1 MANSLGTLSPDV
13 LALDCL
19 DFLKKKFP
27 ILTAVATDFSDE
39 PVRLNT
45 HIISRV
51 VTPPVVQTFT
61 QANGYASSSGVTT
74 DVSVNINQ
82 FRYAAI
88 SFYDD
93 EMSSTP
99 RNLVAEQ
106 VEAAAYALGKD
117 AADQL
122 LVLASTSNFSH
133 SITTSANFTRSTL
146 TAARAAL
153 RKAGANPYYFGVLNS
168 DAWQYLTSDTNIINT
183 FMLNVNNNNVNFE
196 DGHIQAISGFRDLY
210 EYSDLNITNTT
221 VNGFFASKNAL
232 VMAARVPSD
241 PAAFVADI
249 PINAIIKNVQDED
262 TGITLQYRYHY
273 DVQRG
278 RLNMILTWIFG
289 VALGVA
295 GHGTLVTQS

>member
-1 MANSLGTLSPDV
+1 MAGFNSFGTLSPDV

-19 DFLKKKFP
+19 NFLKKKFP
-27 ILTAVATDFSDE
+27 LLTAVATDFSDE

-45 HIISRV
+45 HIITRV
-51 VTPPVVQTFT
+51 VTPPPVQSFT
-61 QANGYASSSGVTT
+61 QLNGYAPSSGVST
-74 DVSVNINQ
+74 DVSVAINQ

-117 AADQL
+117 AVDQL
-122 LVLASTSNFSH
+122 LVLASTANFGH
-133 SITTSANFTRSTL
+133 SVTTTANFTRSTL
-146 TAARAAL
+146 TAARASL

-168 DAWQYLTSDTNIINT
+168 DAWQYLTSDQTMINT
-183 FMLNVNNNNVNFE
+183 FMLNVNNANVNFE
-196 DGHIQAISGFRDLY
+196 DGHIQGISGFRDVY

-221 VNGFFASKNAL
+221 SNGFFASKNAL
-232 VMAARVPSD
+232 IMAARVPSD

-249 PINAIIKNVQDED
+249 PVNAIIKNVTDEE
-262 TGITLQYRYHY
+262 TGITMQYRYHY

-289 VALGVA
+289 VA
-295 GHGTLVTQS
+295 

>member
-1 MANSLGTLSPDV
+1 MPNVLGTLSPDV

-27 ILTAVATDFSDE
+27 ILTAIATDFSDE

-51 VTPPVVQTFT
+51 VTPPPVQSYT
-61 QANGYASSSGVTT
+61 QALGYNPSSGVTT
-74 DVSVNINQ
+74 DVSVQINQ

-93 EMSSTP
+93 ELSSTP

-106 VEAAAYALGKD
+106 VEAAAYSLGKD
-117 AADQL
+117 ASDQL
-122 LVLASTSNFSH
+122 LVLASTANFTH
-133 SITTSANFTRSTL
+133 SVTTSANFTRSTL
-146 TAARAAL
+146 TAARATL
-153 RKAGANPYYFGVLNS
+153 RKAGSNPYYFGVLNS
-168 DAWQYLTSDTNIINT
+168 DAWQYLTSDQTMINT
-183 FMLNVNNNNVNFE
+183 FMLRVNEENVNFE
-196 DGHIQAISGFRDLY
+196 DGHIQGISGFRDLY

-249 PINAIIKNVQDED
+249 PVNAIIKNVQDED

-278 RLNMILTWIFG
+278 RLDMVLTWIFG
-289 VALGVA
+289 VALGVT

>member
-1 MANSLGTLSPDV
+1 MANILGTLSPDV

-27 ILTAVATDFSDE
+27 ILTTVATDFSDE

-51 VTPPVVQTFT
+51 VTPPPVQSYT
-61 QANGYASSSGVTT
+61 QALGYSASSGVTT
-74 DVSVNINQ
+74 DVSVQINQ

-93 EMSSTP
+93 ELASTP

-106 VEAAAYALGKD
+106 VEAAAYSIGKD

-122 LVLASTSNFSH
+122 LALASPANFTH
-133 SITTSANFTRSTL
+133 NVVTSANYTRSTL
-146 TAARAAL
+146 TAARATL
-153 RKAGANPYYFGVLNS
+153 RKAGANPYYFGILNS
-168 DAWQYLTSDTNIINT
+168 DAWQYLTSDQTMINT
-183 FMLNVNNNNVNFE
+183 FMLNVNNANVNFE
-196 DGHIQAISGFRDLY
+196 DGHIQGISGFRDVY
-210 EYSDLNITNTT
+210 EYPDLNIINTT

-249 PINAIIKNVQDED
+249 PVNAIIKNVQDED

-278 RLNMILTWIFG
+278 RLDMILTWIFG
-289 VALGVA
+289 VALGVT
-295 GHGTLVTQS
+295 GHGTLITAS